1 MKKKNFLI
9 LIGVLFIVV
18 IGLIVGLLLKGESAP
33 GEKISEE
40 LRIAKEN
47 FRIELNINKDEYYIY
62 GLKKTK
68 NVSGANIIIPDSVD
82 GIPVTKIIDKETS
95 FSSFNNVSIITLGKN
110 VNYIGTNG
118 YSDNKYGESIF
129 SGATALTYIDVNPE
143 NETFVSVDGVLYSK
157 DKTVLIKYPANK
169 TKSVNQN
176 VHSYTILD
184 TVEVIYQK
192 AFYYNSSIE
201 VVYIS
206 DSVTTIEEQS
216 FSGCIN
222 LHKISFGKKVSKIG
236 KETFMYCK
244 NLDTVELPESL
255 EKLLYGAFKG
265 CSKLVDI
272 TFNSIVN
279 EIGKSI
285 FTGCSSLSSIYVR
298 EEHMQR
304 YIELFSENDLQK
316 DLDKI
321 KTIK

>member
-18 IGLIVGLLLKGESAP
+18 IALVVGLLLKGESAP

-95 FSSFNNVSIITLGKN
+95 FSSFNNVAIITLGKN

-118 YSDNKYGESIF
+118 YSTQKYGESVF

-201 VVYIS
+201 VINIP
-206 DSVTTIEEQS
+206 DSVTIIESES
-216 FSGCIN
+216 FSDCTNI
-222 LHKISFGKKVSKIG
+222 HKINFGKNVKEIRG
-236 KETFMYCK
+236 KAFMNCT
-244 NLDTVELPESL
+244 NLDTLVLPENL
-255 EKLLYGAFKG
+255 ENISNSAFKD
-265 CSKLVDI
+265 CSNLVDI
-272 TFNSIVN
+272 TFGSKVTF
-279 EIGKSI
+279 IGANI
-285 FTGCSSLSSIYVR
+285 FTGCSSISSIYVN
-298 EEHMQR
+298 EEYKDELVVLFEDASLDK
-304 YIELFSENDLQK
+304 YI
-316 DLDKI
+316 DKI

>member
-9 LIGVLFIVV
+9 LIGVLFLVV
-18 IGLIVGLLLKGESAP
+18 IGLVVGLLLKGETGS

-62 GLKKTK
+62 GLKKVK

-118 YSDNKYGESIF
+118 YSTQKYGESIF
-129 SGATALTYIDVNPE
+129 SGATSLTYIEVDPK
-143 NETFVSVDGVLYSK
+143 NETFVSVDGVLYNK

-169 TKSVNQN
+169 TKNVNQN

-201 VVYIS
+201 VIHMPE
-206 DSVTTIEEQS
+206 SVKVIESES
-216 FSGCIN
+216 FSDCTN
-222 LHKISFGKKVSKIG
+222 LHKVNFGANVKEIRSKA
-236 KETFMYCK
+236 FMNCT
-244 NLDTVELPESL
+244 NLDTLELPENL
-255 EKLLYGAFKG
+255 ENISNSAFKD
-265 CSKLVDI
+265 CSNLVNI
-272 TFNSIVN
+272 TFGSKVTF
-279 EIGKSI
+279 IGANI
-285 FTGCSSLSSIYVR
+285 FTGCSNITSIYVN
-298 EEHMQR
+298 EEYKDELVVLFQDAGLDK
-304 YIELFSENDLQK
+304 YI
-316 DLDKI
+316 DKI
-321 KTIK
+321 KTTK